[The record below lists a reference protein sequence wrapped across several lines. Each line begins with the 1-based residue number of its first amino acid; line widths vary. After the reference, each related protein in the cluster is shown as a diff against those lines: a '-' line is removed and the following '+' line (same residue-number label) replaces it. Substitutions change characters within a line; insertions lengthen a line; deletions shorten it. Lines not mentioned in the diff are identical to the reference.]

1 MKKRLSV
8 IISFIPLCDSLAD
21 VGCDHGYIGAEALTS
36 GIAKIVQFCDISEAS
51 LNKARKECER
61 RGLFEADFFCVNG
74 LEGIETEVAVIAGM
88 GGLEIIDIVNNA
100 DTLPEVLVLQPMKNA
115 GEVRIAL
122 MDRYF
127 IEKDFTVA
135 EGRRFYTVM
144 KLVRGKDRLSEREI
158 MFGKTDL
165 AEMGKDFR
173 AFLNKEKLKCEE
185 ILSET
190 KNAPEIAEYYKAV
203 TELTEK

>member
-1 MKKRLSV
+1 M
-8 IISFIPLCDSLAD
+8 
-21 VGCDHGYIGAEALTS
+21 
-36 GIAKIVQFCDISEAS
+36 
-51 LNKARKECER
+51 
-61 RGLFEADFFCVNG
+61 FEADFFCVNG

-144 KLVRGKDRLSEREI
+144 ELVRGKDRLSEREI

>member
-1 MKKRLSV
+1 M
-8 IISFIPLCDSLAD
+8 
-21 VGCDHGYIGAEALTS
+21 
-36 GIAKIVQFCDISEAS
+36 
-51 LNKARKECER
+51 
-61 RGLFEADFFCVNG
+61 FEADFFCVNG

-135 EGRRFYTVM
+135 EGRRFI
-144 KLVRGKDRLSEREI
+144 R
-158 MFGKTDL
+158 
-165 AEMGKDFR
+165 
-173 AFLNKEKLKCEE
+173 
-185 ILSET
+185 
-190 KNAPEIAEYYKAV
+190 
-203 TELTEK
+203 

>member
-1 MKKRLSV
+1 M
-8 IISFIPLCDSLAD
+8 AD
-21 VGCDHGYIGAEALTS
+21 VGCDHGYIGAEVLAS

-51 LNKARKECER
+51 LIKARKECER

>member
-1 MKKRLSV
+1 MKKRLSA
-8 IISFIPLCDSLAD
+8 IISLIPQCDSLAD
-21 VGCDHGYIGAEALTS
+21 VGCDHGYIGAEALAS
-36 GIAKIVQFCDISEAS
+36 GIAKVVQFCDISEAS

-144 KLVRGKDRLSEREI
+144 KLVRGRDRLSEREI

>member
-1 MKKRLSV
+1 MKKRLSA
-8 IISFIPLCDSLAD
+8 IISLIPQCDSLAD

-135 EGRRFYTVM
+135 EGRRFI
-144 KLVRGKDRLSEREI
+144 R
-158 MFGKTDL
+158 
-165 AEMGKDFR
+165 
-173 AFLNKEKLKCEE
+173 
-185 ILSET
+185 
-190 KNAPEIAEYYKAV
+190 
-203 TELTEK
+203 

>member
-1 MKKRLSV
+1 M
-8 IISFIPLCDSLAD
+8 IPQCDSLAD
-21 VGCDHGYIGAEALTS
+21 VGCDHGYIGAEALAS
-36 GIAKIVQFCDISEAS
+36 GIAKVVQFCDISEAS

-61 RGLFEADFFCVNG
+61 RGLFEADFFCANG